1 MLGCM
6 PCCQCM
12 LCRVDSEVLVPSC
25 GGTHDCVVTGAK
37 FTCICDPFSCLVRG
51 RDCSWIEVLEMN
63 LTM

>member
-1 MLGCM
+1 M
-6 PCCQCM
+6 
-12 LCRVDSEVLVPSC
+12 LVPSC